1 MDVLEATPGAKRE
14 FNAAEI
20 GAIAHLYR
28 GEVYRSTVWRTR
40 LDNTTNWAV
49 AGLGVAMSISFSH
62 KEASALPILLMGG
75 LMVVFLFF
83 ETRRY
88 RYFNVWR
95 ARCRWLETNWY
106 SPMLLG
112 KGCPCGT
119 GWEKVLSQ
127 DYREPQFHITLSR
140 AIGRRL
146 RRTYFCVLTIQALAY
161 LGKIIIHPTP
171 VTSFGEFV
179 QRAAIGPIPGEAILA
194 AGVLFNGAWFIFA
207 LVTSYSDNISHPA
220 GRVSM
225 G

>member
-83 ETRRY
+83 ETRR
-88 RYFNVWR
+88 
-95 ARCRWLETNWY
+95 
-106 SPMLLG
+106 
-112 KGCPCGT
+112 
-119 GWEKVLSQ
+119 
-127 DYREPQFHITLSR
+127 
-140 AIGRRL
+140 
-146 RRTYFCVLTIQALAY
+146 
-161 LGKIIIHPTP
+161 
-171 VTSFGEFV
+171 
-179 QRAAIGPIPGEAILA
+179 
-194 AGVLFNGAWFIFA
+194 
-207 LVTSYSDNISHPA
+207 
-220 GRVSM
+220 
-225 G
+225 

>member
-127 DYREPQFHITLSR
+127 DYREPQYHLPVPGDRTPVEANLFLRPDNPGPGLSR
-140 AIGRRL
+140 QDHHPSHARDQFRRVCAKSCDRPNPGR
-146 RRTYFCVLTIQALAY
+146 
-161 LGKIIIHPTP
+161 
-171 VTSFGEFV
+171 SD
-179 QRAAIGPIPGEAILA
+179 PGCGGA
-194 AGVLFNGAWFIFA
+194 FNGAWFIFA
-207 LVTSYSDNISHPA
+207 LVTSYSDKISHPA

>member
-1 MDVLEATPGAKRE
+1 MDVLEATPGAKCE

-49 AGLGVAMSISFSH
+49 AGLGVAMFISFSH
-62 KEASALPILLMGG
+62 KDASALPILLMGG

-83 ETRRY
+83 EARRY

-119 GWEKVLSQ
+119 GTGEGSVAGLPRAPVPYSPVPGVRTPVEANLFLRP
-127 DYREPQFHITLSR
+127 DNPGPGLSR
-140 AIGRRL
+140 QDHHPSRARDQFRRVCAKSCDRPDPGRSDPGCGGALQWRL
-146 RRTYFCVLTIQALAY
+146 VYLRSRYFL
-161 LGKIIIHPTP
+161 
-171 VTSFGEFV
+171 FG
-179 QRAAIGPIPGEAILA
+179 
-194 AGVLFNGAWFIFA
+194 
-207 LVTSYSDNISHPA
+207 
-220 GRVSM
+220 
-225 G
+225 

>member
-62 KEASALPILLMGG
+62 TEASALPILLMGG

-83 ETRRY
+83 EARRY

-119 GWEKVLSQ
+119 GCVG
-127 DYREPQFHITLSR
+127 
-140 AIGRRL
+140 GRRSL
-146 RRTYFCVLTIQALAY
+146 RQRWRRKPTATSIKIQSLC
-161 LGKIIIHPTP
+161 
-171 VTSFGEFV
+171 
-179 QRAAIGPIPGEAILA
+179 
-194 AGVLFNGAWFIFA
+194 
-207 LVTSYSDNISHPA
+207 
-220 GRVSM
+220 
-225 G
+225 